1 MWCLLINLVGFCVG
15 GTFPLALFKSN
26 DLDQAR
32 PLALALALALP

>member
-15 GTFPLALFKSN
+15 GTFTLALFKSN

-32 PLALALALALP
+32 PLALARALALT